1 MYKQCDCLYVFGVF
15 FMFEYFNLFWEKRA
29 EHPLI
34 IKAPH
39 SMLYFYILKVANDNF
54 WIEFIGMPTDF
65 TMQKCGFGSYR
76 LYKQTMDDLVQVGL
90 IEIVKQS
97 RNGYEATQIAL
108 NKMCKANTK
117 ANTKASDKAPSKQS
131 TKHLHHI
138 KTTNTIKDNKDYKDV
153 LGETSSPT
161 KKPKSKKRK
170 EVDLSQYTEEQ
181 KVKFNGL
188 EKWID
193 ENAYNIR
200 SIPEQLNIDEIYRLF
215 NDGYTWSEISKVL
228 LEMHN
233 RPEYCQPK
241 KTFSVNLTSRNWM
254 DSNRKREKEQKTT
267 NKNYQH
273 EYTPRISKTE
283 WEAKTGQKYLGQDD
297 PNA

>member
-1 MYKQCDCLYVFGVF
+1 
-15 FMFEYFNLFWEKRA
+15 MFEYFNLFWEKRA

-39 SMLYFYILKVANDNF
+39 SMLYFYILKVANDNY
-54 WIEFIGMPTDF
+54 WPDFIGMPTDF

-138 KTTNTIKDNKDYKDV
+138 KTTNTIKDNKDLIKYVGD
-153 LGETSSPT
+153 ESPT
-161 KKPKSKKRK
+161 QMPESKKKPR
-170 EVDLSQYTEEQ
+170 EIDLSKYPPQHIESFNSFNAWLDTE
-181 KVKFNGL
+181 
-188 EKWID
+188 
-193 ENAYNIR
+193 AYNLR
-200 SIPEQLNIDEIYRLF
+200 KIPEQMNIDNYLKIFKDFKTEIVKE
-215 NDGYTWSEISKVL
+215 TI
-228 LEMHN
+228 LELHN
-233 RPEYCQPK
+233 RPEYCNPK
-241 KTFSVNLTSRNWM
+241 KTHSVNLTLRNWIRR
-254 DSNRKREKEQKTT
+254 NIERQQQKTT
-267 NKNYQH
+267 NKNYQN